1 MFQCTRTLHVL
12 NAHLPLP
19 SAFSCLWVLESK
31 ESGHELQILHSALK
45 VQLLVTVQELPAADL
60 AKVKEALSPGAN
72 LQSGVPCFC

>member
-1 MFQCTRTLHVL
+1 MYKNLARAERTL
-12 NAHLPLP
+12 A
-19 SAFSCLWVLESK
+19 SAKCFFLFVVLESK
-31 ESGHELQILHSALK
+31 ESGHELQILHLALK